1 MSFSPLF
8 YVNSVFCM
16 RVVCLLSF
24 VDFKKIYPPKKYLA
38 PSTPI
43 FKNLNIL
50 KFEKLLVQR
59 ISLMLFK
66 FNIGEVPK
74 PISDLLMV
82 NRFLH
87 NHNTRSVGY
96 HHTPLAR
103 SEASYRSYI

>member
-24 VDFKKIYPPKKYLA
+24 VDLKKNLSPKNYLA

-43 FKNLNIL
+43 FKNIL

-74 PISDLLMV
+74 PISV
-82 NRFLH
+82 
-87 NHNTRSVGY
+87 Y
-96 HHTPLAR
+96 
-103 SEASYRSYI
+103 